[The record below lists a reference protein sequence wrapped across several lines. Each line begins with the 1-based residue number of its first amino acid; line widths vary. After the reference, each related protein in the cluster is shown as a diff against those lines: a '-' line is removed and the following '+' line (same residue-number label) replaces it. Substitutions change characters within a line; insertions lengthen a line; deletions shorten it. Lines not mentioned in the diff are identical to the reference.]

1 MNDAV
6 ITNLHNM
13 KEEAMTK
20 QVFQRL
26 LTACGLL
33 VGAALVPSVWAQA
46 YPSKNVEFIVHVNP
60 GGGTDVFARLIQEII
75 TREKLIT
82 QPTIVQSKTGGA
94 GTVAFNYVKSK
105 RGDPHTVLTIATGSF
120 VTAISRSDLDLGLEH
135 FTPLAFFARD
145 PQGVIV
151 PADSKYKT
159 FKDLVDDAKKQPEAI
174 VCDVTSAT
182 GTGRQ
187 TLWRIERETG
197 AKFKFVTFKA
207 GSEAVLSVLGGHVPF
222 TTENVSE
229 AWAHIE
235 AKKMRVLAVT
245 TEKRMP
251 ALPDVPTL
259 TEIGYK
265 VEIGTGR
272 GFGMPAGVPKEAV
285 TTMEGILR
293 KAHQSALWQDYSK
306 KNMYEDRWMG
316 SAEFAKY
323 LAEQRVAQKE
333 FIDSIGLSKK

>member
-1 MNDAV
+1 MSKMFRGFVAGCV
-6 ITNLHNM
+6 AL
-13 KEEAMTK
+13 A
-20 QVFQRL
+20 
-26 LTACGLL
+26 GLVASPL
-33 VGAALVPSVWAQA
+33 ASAQA

-82 QPTIVQSKTGGA
+82 QPMIVASKTGGA

-105 RGDPHTVLTIATGSF
+105 KGDPHTVLTIATGSF
-120 VTAISRSDLDLGLEH
+120 VTAISRADLDLGLEH
-135 FTPLAFFARD
+135 FTPVAFFARD

-151 PADSKYKT
+151 SADSKYKT

-174 VCDVTSAT
+174 VCAVTSAT

-187 TLWRIERETG
+187 TLFRIERETG

-245 TEKRMP
+245 TQQRMP

-285 TTMEGILR
+285 ATMEGILR

-323 LAEQRVAQKE
+323 LAEQRAVQKE

>member
-1 MNDAV
+1 MGKGIAGRLAAACAWIVGVAAAPAV
-6 ITNLHNM
+6 L
-13 KEEAMTK
+13 
-20 QVFQRL
+20 
-26 LTACGLL
+26 
-33 VGAALVPSVWAQA
+33 AQA
-46 YPSKNVEFIVHVNP
+46 YPSKTVEFVVHVNP
-60 GGGTDVFARLIQEII
+60 GGGTDVFARLVQEII
-75 TREKLIT
+75 AREKLIT
-82 QPTIVQSKTGGA
+82 QPMIVQSRTGGA

-120 VTAISRSDLDLGLEH
+120 VTAISRADLDLGLEN
-135 FTPLAFFARD
+135 FTPVAFFARD

-151 PADSKYKT
+151 PVDSKYKT
-159 FKDLVDDAKKQPEAI
+159 FKDLVDDARNQPEAL
-174 VCDVTSAT
+174 VAAVTSAT

-187 TLWRIERETG
+187 TLWRIERATG
-197 AKFKFVTFKA
+197 ARFKFVTFKA
-207 GSEAVLSVLGGHVPF
+207 GSEAVLAVLGGHVPF

-259 TEIGYK
+259 TELGYS
-265 VEIGTGR
+265 VQIGTGR

-285 TTMEGILR
+285 STMEGILR
-293 KAHQSALWQDYSK
+293 KAYESPLWRDYSQ

-316 SAEFAKY
+316 SAEFTKY
-323 LAEQRVAQKE
+323 LAEQRASQKE

>member
-1 MNDAV
+1 MRAG
-6 ITNLHNM
+6 NLGN
-13 KEEAMTK
+13 
-20 QVFQRL
+20 R
-26 LTACGLL
+26 TAIALISAALAL
-33 VGAALVPSVWAQA
+33 VSGAASAQTPSTGSGQA
-46 YPSKNVEFIVHVNP
+46 FPSKPIEFVVHVNP
-60 GGGTDVFARLIQEII
+60 GGGTDVFARLIMEII
-75 TREKLIT
+75 GREKLIS
-82 QPTIVQSKTGGA
+82 QPMIVSSRTGGA
-94 GTVAFNYVKSK
+94 GVVAFNYVKSK
-105 RGDPHTVLTIATGSF
+105 RGEPHTVLTIATGSF
-120 VTAISRSDLDLGLEH
+120 FTAISRSDLDLGPEH

-159 FKDLVDDAKKQPEAI
+159 FKDLVDDAKGQAEAI
-174 VCDVTSAT
+174 VCAVTSAT

-187 TLWRIERETG
+187 TLWRIERATG

-235 AKKMRVLAVT
+235 GKKMRVLAVT

-259 TEIGYK
+259 TELGYN
-265 VEIGTGR
+265 VQIGTGR

-285 TTMEGILR
+285 LAMEAILE
-293 KAHQSALWQDYSK
+293 KVHKSALWKDYSQ

-316 SAEFAKY
+316 SAEFGKY
-323 LAEQRVAQKE
+323 IAEQRAAQKE
-333 FIDSIGLSKK
+333 FIDSIGLGKKP

>member
-1 MNDAV
+1 MMSKGNS
-6 ITNLHNM
+6 
-13 KEEAMTK
+13 
-20 QVFQRL
+20 FRL
-26 LTACGLL
+26 LAAACTFT
-33 VGAALVPSVWAQA
+33 VGVAAAPAVLAQA
-46 YPSKNVEFIVHVNP
+46 YPSKNVEFVVHVNP
-60 GGGTDVFARLIQEII
+60 GGGTDVFARLVQEII
-75 TREKLIT
+75 TKEKLIT
-82 QPTIVQSKTGGA
+82 QPMLVTSKTGGA
-94 GTVAFNYVKSK
+94 GAVAFGYVKSK

-120 VTAISRSDLDLGLEH
+120 VTAISRPDLDLGLEH
-135 FTPLAFFARD
+135 FTPVAFFARD

-151 PADSKYKT
+151 QTESKYKT
-159 FKDLVDDAKKQPEAI
+159 FKDLVDDAKKQPQPI
-174 VCDVTSAT
+174 VCAVTSAT

-187 TLWRIERETG
+187 TLFRIERATG

-259 TEIGYK
+259 TELGYK

-285 TTMEGILR
+285 ATMEGILH
-293 KAHQSALWQDYSK
+293 KAHRSALWRDYSQ

-316 SAEFAKY
+316 STEFAKY
-323 LAEQRVAQKE
+323 LAEQRMAQKE